1 MWFARRP
8 INSWDRNA
16 FISDV
21 KYGSPS
27 YTAQMN
33 HVDHNMIIA
42 NVRAAAEGSLRV
54 FFQGLKQAAV
64 PAQYGASQGFD
75 TDDGS
80 SWYDI
85 HDNFMF
91 QADGWKMVSAGSDR
105 FGDALLSS
113 TQHSAF
119 VVVSWTGLRWARLV
133 FPRQRC
139 LPRPRRRPELRQRR
153 HFPAR
158 PRRGL
163 V

>member
-1 MWFARRP
+1 MVCAQADQQLGSERFHLRRQVRQP
-8 INSWDRNA
+8 ELHCADEPRRS
-16 FISDV
+16 
-21 KYGSPS
+21 
-27 YTAQMN
+27 Q
-33 HVDHNMIIA
+33 HDHSQ
-42 NVRAAAEGSLRV
+42 RKSSSRSLRV

-64 PAQYGASQGFD
+64 AAQYGASQGFD

-113 TQHSAF
+113 TQHSAPM
-119 VVVSWTGLRWARLV
+119 VVSWTGLRRARLV
-133 FPRQRC
+133 FPRQRR